1 MRKVY
6 LIGMD
11 SVPLWILK
19 ELRNQKGMEIFD
31 RMLREGT
38 LMDMESTLPPMTGPA
53 WPSIY
58 TGLRPGEH
66 GVPDFFVMK
75 KDYTPDIVYYD
86 STVVPPFW
94 KILAEAGLRCL
105 VITPATDVR
114 LPSHE
119 NIDMLT
125 GFPLPS
131 KTNSQEIG
139 ALMKK
144 YKFHGEPDIEA
155 DIKAGKMTL
164 EEGAR
169 IFVKSIKTRISIASE
184 MMSRHDYDFVYICF
198 TETDRLQHFVMGNDG
213 RNKYLLPIYNEIGSF
228 IGKIA
233 NRAEAEG
240 ALLVIVSDH
249 GMQPIKSKFLINSWM
264 IKNGYEKPKDA
275 FLKSMGNK
283 GKESMSYGVREKLLK
298 TKLRK
303 VYDKMP
309 YKVKTA
315 TFKVLGSAFSGSAA
329 GEYVR
334 MHLFDLDMSRTTA
347 FAAIANEPV
356 STIWINDSRFSN
368 PTVSAKE
375 KPKVIAKLV
384 SDLKKLKTPDGQ
396 KLIVDIIDGPSY
408 YGKTDKFIVPDLF
421 VEVAKGYTIDLF
433 NHSSESNFMKP
444 EGAKSGDHMRH
455 GIFGFYPSHAMPK
468 PAKMHVRDVKSL
480 ILKYFKAGYK
490 NSKSR

>member
-1 MRKVY
+1 M
-6 LIGMD
+6 IGMD

-58 TGLRPGEH
+58 TGLKPGEH

-86 STVVPPFW
+86 STALPPFW
-94 KILAEAGLRCL
+94 KTLAEAGLRCL
-105 VITPATDVR
+105 VMTPATDVR
-114 LPSHE
+114 LPDYG
-119 NIDMLT
+119 NIDLLT

-131 KTNSQEIG
+131 KTNSRELEG
-139 ALMKK
+139 LMKRH
-144 YKFHGEPDIEA
+144 KFHGEPDIEV

-169 IFVKSIKTRISIASE
+169 IFVKSIKARIAIASE

-198 TETDRLQHFVMGNDG
+198 TETDRLQHFVMGKEG
-213 RNKYLLPIYNEIGSF
+213 RNKYLIPIYSEIGAF
-228 IGKIA
+228 VGKL
-233 NRAEAEG
+233 AEKARSED
-240 ALLVIVSDH
+240 ALLVVVSDH

-264 IKNGYEKPKDA
+264 ISKGYESLKGS
-275 FLKSMGNK
+275 FLKSLGS
-283 GKESMSYGVREKLLK
+283 GAKESLSYGVREKLLK
-298 TKLRK
+298 TKLRM

-309 YKVKTA
+309 YQVKTA

-329 GEYVR
+329 GDYVR
-334 MHLFDLDMSRTTA
+334 MHLFDLDMSKTTA

-356 STIWINDSRFSN
+356 STIWINDSRFSS
-368 PTVSAKE
+368 PTVSARE

-384 SDLKKLKTPDGQ
+384 SDLRKLKTEEGKP
-396 KLIVDIIDGPSY
+396 LIVDIIDGPTY
-408 YGKTDKFIVPDLF
+408 YGRTDKFIVHDLF
-421 VEVAKGYTIDLF
+421 VEVAKGHTIDLF
-433 NHSSESNFMKP
+433 NYSSKSNFMGP
-444 EGAKSGDHMRH
+444 EGAKSGDHLRH
-455 GIFGFYPSHAMPK
+455 GIFGFYPASSIKK
-468 PAKMHVRDVKSL
+468 PAKMHVTDVKQI
-480 ILKYFKAGYK
+480 ILKYFKGD
-490 NSKSR
+490 SKSGKRR